1 MYRDYNYDLPH
12 PLGIESQ
19 AGERSDLPSA
29 GCSSNLSYRD
39 RLSSPRTVLTAL

>member
-1 MYRDYNYDLPH
+1 MCRDYNHDLPH

-39 RLSSPRTVLTAL
+39 GLDSPRMVLTAL